1 MKQLKKWVPE
11 RSALLYA
18 GILLY
23 TLERC
28 WNASLILPYHAGV
41 DEVLKYAFAL
51 MMVLV
56 IARQEFT
63 PKLYLIYGLAAVG
76 AVMIRLRTGFM
87 IDAFTILIILA
98 CREADLISVSRVIR
112 KTTTVFLIVHMAYFF
127 ILLLLGQQELFYTD
141 GVGRVRAG
149 FGLLGPN
156 LLSSYFFNLVLMWAW
171 ETYDSIRLRQLFWIV
186 VIATVLYKFTDSRTA
201 YLYTLALCVML
212 PIIRHCAPAAKLT
225 NAVSAVIAPGL
236 ALLVLVF
243 SYHRTEGLAAVL
255 NKLLSGRL
263 NLTAYGIDN
272 FGFTLLGQRVNYE
285 FLQDPSPWFI
295 YNAPRFTFDCV
306 YSYLWSNIGILWLVL
321 ICLCFI
327 ALARRGNPRICL
339 LLIFWALYGMS
350 EITVMSIVRF
360 FPLAL
365 ISTLFL
371 SREESDRLYGPK
383 KPAAPGQE
391 P

>member
-1 MKQLKKWVPE
+1 MNKLEAWIPD
-11 RSALLYA
+11 RFILLHA

-63 PKLYLIYGLAAVG
+63 PKLYLIYGLAAAG
-76 AVMIRLRTGFM
+76 IVMLRLRTGFM

-98 CREADLISVSRVIR
+98 CRGADLVSVSRVIR
-112 KTTTVFLIVHMAYFF
+112 KTTTVFLIIHMAYFF
-127 ILLLLGQQELFYTD
+127 ILLLLGQQELFYTTSL
-141 GVGRVRAG
+141 GRTRAG

-201 YLYTLALCVML
+201 YLCTLALCVML
-212 PIIRHCAPAAKLT
+212 PIIKRCAPAAKLT
-225 NAVSAVIAPGL
+225 NAVAAVIAPGL
-236 ALLVLVF
+236 ALLVLVCT
-243 SYHRTEGLAAVL
+243 YRRKEGLGAVL
-255 NKLLSGRL
+255 NKLLSNRL
-263 NLTAYGIDN
+263 NLAKYGIDN
-272 FGFTLLGQRVNYE
+272 FGFTLFGQRVNYE
-285 FLQDPSPWFI
+285 LPQVTSP
-295 YNAPRFTFDCV
+295 YVPQFTFDCV
-306 YSYLWSNIGILWLVL
+306 YSYLWSNIGIIWLVL

-383 KPAAPGQE
+383 NPATPGQE

>member
-1 MKQLKKWVPE
+1 MKRLETWIPDRFVP
-11 RSALLYA
+11 LYA

-28 WNASLILPYHAGV
+28 WTASLILPYHAGV
-41 DEVLKYAFAL
+41 DEVLKIAFAL

-87 IDAFTILIILA
+87 IDVFTLLIILA
-98 CREADLISVSRVIR
+98 CRGADLISVSRVIR

-201 YLYTLALCVML
+201 YLCTLLLCAALFVVK
-212 PIIRHCAPAAKLT
+212 HCALAAKLT
-225 NAVSAVIAPGL
+225 NVVAAVIAPGL
-236 ALLVLVF
+236 SALVLVG
-243 SYHRTEGLAAVL
+243 SYYWRDGVFAKINV
-255 NKLLSGRL
+255 LLSGRL

-285 FLQDPSPWFI
+285 FLQDPSPWSI

-306 YSYLWSNIGILWLVL
+306 YSYLWSNIGIIWLVL

-360 FPLAL
+360 FPLVL

-371 SREESDRLYGPK
+371 SREASDRLYGPV
-383 KPAAPGQE
+383 KPASSGHE